1 MEKETFE
8 KACRIYDRIK
18 EIERNESN
26 ISEVQNIMK
35 RMCTKDLLNEISF
48 RIRGADF
55 SSRINE
61 RIRNTIKEEL
71 EKELVNLEAEKAVRE
86 REMELL

>member
-48 RIRGADF
+48 RIRAKQ
-55 SSRINE
+55 N
-61 RIRNTIKEEL
+61 
-71 EKELVNLEAEKAVRE
+71 
-86 REMELL
+86 

>member
-26 ISEVQNIMK
+26 ISEMLKIFEH
-35 RMCTKDLLNEISF
+35 MCTKDLLSEISF

-55 SSRINE
+55 LSRTNE

-71 EKELVNLEAEKAVRE
+71 EKELVNLEAEKAVKE
-86 REMELL
+86 REMEML

>member
-18 EIERNESN
+18 EIERYESN
-26 ISEVQNIMK
+26 ISEVLK
-35 RMCTKDLLNEISF
+35 RFEHVCTKDLLSEISF
-48 RIRGADF
+48 RISGADF

-71 EKELVNLEAEKAVRE
+71 EKELVNLEAEKSVKE
-86 REMELL
+86 REMEML